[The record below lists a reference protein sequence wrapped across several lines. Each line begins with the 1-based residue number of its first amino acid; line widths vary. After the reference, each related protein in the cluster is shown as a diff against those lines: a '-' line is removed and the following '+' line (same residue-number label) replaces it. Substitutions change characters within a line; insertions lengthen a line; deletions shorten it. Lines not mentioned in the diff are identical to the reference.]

1 MFSRTRANVS
11 NFLSTWQPEWVS
23 SPGLKEWLVFW
34 TLEIIA
40 TFFRFEE
47 AVTSVWRTEIYF
59 IGTAISPVNI
69 RQNVGDYTWSCSGG
83 YVSTL
88 VWLVYCFASTLSY
101 SYFLHSKNLDLPDCV
116 WLLLDHNALLSCNH
130 NALWHLTSYRH
141 VLHEFFCTQKKP
153 LIRNFTISGLV
164 SWEVYQCWVQKH
176 SNHQLC
182 WLVYFSTSYWVI

>member
-141 VLHEFFCTQKKP
+141 VLLHTKEASYPQFYDFRPGILGSLPMLSAKAQQSSTM
-153 LIRNFTISGLV
+153 LV
-164 SWEVYQCWVQKH
+164 GI
-176 SNHQLC
+176 
-182 WLVYFSTSYWVI
+182 F